1 MYESITLDLLLGFNA
16 NAGGMKEVLEK
27 VWF

>member
-1 MYESITLDLLLGFNA
+1 MNESITLDLLLGFNA
-16 NAGGMKEVLEK
+16 NTGGMKDVLEK